1 MPVQPSP
8 AVQRAARV
16 LKVLSDDPAREW
28 GLTEL
33 ARTLNSHPASCHTIL
48 LALIEAGMV
57 RRRGVRATFQLGPTL
72 VPLGERAR
80 RSIGIV
86 ELAEP
91 ELMALRDR
99 YGATAMLGMVSNST
113 IIAVSVFPAPQ
124 PLGYGI
130 VPDMAVPF
138 KAPIG
143 SLYVAWESEEIVD
156 AWIRRSR
163 PELPSTRERT
173 LRSDLEV
180 IRARGWSATTRSVGL
195 FGLSAYREVRNRD
208 LQGDLLLVGLSAPV
222 LDRDGAVA
230 CSLALITFS
239 ERIPGT
245 RVPEMAGQLLK
256 AAERLS
262 GRCDPR

>member
-8 AVQRAARV
+8 AVQRAALV
-16 LKVLSDDPAREW
+16 LNTLADDPERDW

-33 ARTLNSHPASCHTIL
+33 ARTLDSHPASCHTVL
-48 LALIEAGMV
+48 LALVEAGMV
-57 RRRGVRATFQLGPTL
+57 QRRGTRATFRLGPAL
-72 VPLGERAR
+72 VPLGERAQR
-80 RSIGIV
+80 AIGIV

-91 ELMALRDR
+91 ELTALRDR
-99 YGATAMLGMVSNST
+99 YGATAMLGMVSDST

-143 SLYVAWESEEIVD
+143 SLYVAWESEETID

-163 PELPSTRERT
+163 PEIPSTRERT
-173 LRSDLEV
+173 LKSDLGV
-180 IRARGWSATTRSVGL
+180 IRARGWSATTRSDGQR
-195 FGLSAYREVRNRD
+195 GLSAYREVRNRD
-208 LQGDLLLVGLSAPV
+208 LEGDLLLVGISAPV
-222 LDRDGAVA
+222 LDRNGAVA
-230 CSLALITFS
+230 CSLALSTFS
-239 ERIPGT
+239 ERVPGI
-245 RVPEMAGQLLK
+245 RLLEMAGELMKSAQ
-256 AAERLS
+256 RLS